1 LFQILFL
8 RLNIV
13 VGVERV
19 PIFQQSVDS
28 ELYEWLLKELKMR
41 KARSVQEAIRQILRE
56 AKAEAEKQHG

>member
-1 LFQILFL
+1 L
-8 RLNIV
+8 RINIV

-41 KARSVQEAIRQILRE
+41 KARSVQEVIRQILRE